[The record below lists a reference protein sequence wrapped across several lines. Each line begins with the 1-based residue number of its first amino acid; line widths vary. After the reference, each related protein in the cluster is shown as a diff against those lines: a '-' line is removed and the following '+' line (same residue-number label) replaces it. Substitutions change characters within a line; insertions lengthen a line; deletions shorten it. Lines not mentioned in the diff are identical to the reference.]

1 MPSDDLP
8 GRPPR
13 LKEGGVA
20 FLAVTDVTRFGAFV
34 DWGKPKELL
43 VPYAEQTCDMRVGQ
57 RYAIGLTVDDAGRP
71 AGTMRV
77 SEMLR
82 SKGDFA
88 PDQWVDGEAWRN
100 EPEIGL
106 FVIVER
112 AFVGLVP
119 ASEPHSLSRGET
131 ARFRVAHV
139 LPDKKI
145 ELSLRALAHE
155 ELEGDAERV
164 LDVLAKPGAPR
175 LGDRSSPEEIRA
187 VFGLSKKAFKR
198 AVGRLLRQK
207 DVTIDAD
214 GVVLVGPRGSR

>member
-1 MPSDDLP
+1 
-8 GRPPR
+8 
-13 LKEGGVA
+13 
-20 FLAVTDVTRFGAFV
+20 VTDVTRFGAFV

-175 LGDRSSPEEIRA
+175 LGDRSSPEEIRSQQEGIQA
-187 VFGLSKKAFKR
+187 GRGAASQAEGRDDRRRRGR
-198 AVGRLLRQK
+198 ARRPSRQP
-207 DVTIDAD
+207 VSLTPAPHID
-214 GVVLVGPRGSR
+214 GNVSGTMPE